1 LFTRH
6 WAGGA
11 LLRSMSPEPGLNGR
25 LSS

>member
-1 LFTRH
+1 VLTRH